1 MKKLLILLFVLTTF
15 VWAEIKIEMPV
26 RIENLPETWFE
37 VDDFEIEDNWRE
49 FCAELDKSGC
59 HIYEDV
65 LCPTVLDS
73 DILYGWPN
81 IIGNVEFYVLT
92 GATHSWREVF
102 ENQINHYRRCGI
114 MAANDSSYN
123 SLLAKIDS
131 VLVPEIEKYLQSNGM
146 YSKALIFDYSQGNM
160 RDFDVGGPP
169 DYEFGKY
176 ALDSVK
182 ARNAAIS
189 QLAPSVS
196 RHESVRVQN
205 HQLTVSPKLL
215 GRMFTLFDVNGHEL
229 RRGMLQNNMQLPAYP
244 TVIKIQDF
252 GTRLLK

>member
-1 MKKLLILLFVLTTF
+1 
-15 VWAEIKIEMPV
+15 
-26 RIENLPETWFE
+26 
-37 VDDFEIEDNWRE
+37 
-49 FCAELDKSGC
+49 
-59 HIYEDV
+59 
-65 LCPTVLDS
+65 LDS

-146 YSKALIFDYSQGNM
+146 YSKALIFDYSQGVM
-160 RDFDVGGPP
+160 HDFDVGGPP

-176 ALDSVK
+176 ALDSVN

-189 QLAPSVS
+189 SIASVKYKL
-196 RHESVRVQN
+196 ETIRVQN
-205 HQLTVSPKLL
+205 HQLTVSPKLI
-215 GRMFTLFDVNGHEL
+215 GRKFSLFDVNGHEL
-229 RRGMLQNNMQLPAYP
+229 RRGTLQNNMQLPAYP
-244 TVIKIQDF
+244 TVLKIQDF